1 MKKLFLAG
9 LPLLTLFL
17 FSCKEKKK
25 AESKGFVSV
34 ISLIEKQV
42 AHIDTSLYS
51 IVQVIAKDSLH
62 TGTNYIPREKFRET
76 AREFLEL
83 PDLTNPEVAARF
95 TEEKMYDTLMRR
107 VIISY
112 TPLDP
117 KKEEIKKIEL
127 LISQEVM
134 EDGSNKVTNIIVD
147 RILKNR
153 DGFLQKK
160 MVWRTDRSFL
170 IVTSTQ
176 QPGQPEIT
184 STNRVTWNEEN
195 TP

>member
-9 LPLLTLFL
+9 LPLLALFL

-25 AESKGFVSV
+25 PESKGYISV
-34 ISLIEKQV
+34 VSLIEKQV

-62 TGTNYIPREKFRET
+62 ADTTYIPREKFRET
-76 AREFLEL
+76 AREFLDL

-95 TEEKMYDTLMRR
+95 NEEKMYDTIFRR

-112 TPLDP
+112 TPIDP

-127 LISQEVM
+127 LISQEIK

-147 RILKNR
+147 RIINNR

-160 MVWRTDRSFL
+160 MLWQTDRSFL

-176 QPGQPEIT
+176 QPGQPEINT
-184 STNRVTWNEEN
+184 TNRVTWNEEN
-195 TP
+195 IP

>member
-1 MKKLFLAG
+1 
-9 LPLLTLFL
+9 
-17 FSCKEKKK
+17 
-25 AESKGFVSV
+25 
-34 ISLIEKQV
+34 
-42 AHIDTSLYS
+42 
-51 IVQVIAKDSLH
+51 
-62 TGTNYIPREKFRET
+62 
-76 AREFLEL
+76 
-83 PDLTNPEVAARF
+83 
-95 TEEKMYDTLMRR
+95 
-107 VIISY
+107 
-112 TPLDP
+112 
-117 KKEEIKKIEL
+117 
-127 LISQEVM
+127 M

>member
-9 LPLLTLFL
+9 LPLLALFL

-25 AESKGFVSV
+25 AESKGFISV

-42 AHIDTSLYS
+42 AHVDTSLYS

-62 TGTNYIPREKFRET
+62 ADTHYIPREKFRET

-83 PDLTNPEVAARF
+83 PDLTNPEIAARF
-95 TEEKMYDTLMRR
+95 NEDKMYDTVYRR

-112 TPLDP
+112 TPIDP

-127 LISQEVM
+127 LISQEIK

-147 RILKNR
+147 RIINNR

-160 MVWRTDRSFL
+160 MLWRTDRSFL

-176 QPGQPEIT
+176 QPGQLEIT